1 MCQRE
6 MIGVKLCFPAEAM
19 TKFTLWRP
27 LTMHFLIVIFAKAL
41 QTLHSLHL
49 GMLDNRS
56 QDEMDASYHNLAV
69 GLLMGFL
76 AVDLS

>member
-27 LTMHFLIVIFAKAL
+27 LTMHFLIVIFAKVL

-56 QDEMDASYHNLAV
+56 QDEMDASYHSLAV

-76 AVDLS
+76 VVDLL

>member
-1 MCQRE
+1 
-6 MIGVKLCFPAEAM
+6 
-19 TKFTLWRP
+19 
-27 LTMHFLIVIFAKAL
+27 MHFLIVIFAKAL

-56 QDEMDASYHNLAV
+56 QDEMDASYHSLAV

-76 AVDLS
+76 VVDLP

>member
-1 MCQRE
+1 
-6 MIGVKLCFPAEAM
+6 
-19 TKFTLWRP
+19 
-27 LTMHFLIVIFAKAL
+27 MHFLIVIFAKAL
-41 QTLHSLHL
+41 QTLLSLHLGSIDL
-49 GMLDNRS
+49 GMLDNHS